1 MDWSYFRKEP
11 DAFSLKRL
19 PAVTKPVRIK
29 DVTDLDDYRSD
40 FRNLSFSEGVDWYQ
54 RWIDFYEIETDTF
67 DEAADRA
74 SAPFLAEMAP
84 FKGHMEE
91 AAWLMEDSE
100 PIELGLSAPA
110 IKKAE
115 ASGLITGDA
124 DNGYQAGPEMA
135 SAFTKL
141 IQRMMDGVHES
152 IRDMPEPYQET
163 VWHELV
169 MWDGLPGPLGRQAI
183 REYGGS
189 IGQRV
194 AEKAQAEADSH
205 APGSK
210 RGDPS
215 SPVNGF
221 NKTGSPGVTRQPTAA
236 KPTIPLYRRPGAWGF
251 VAILIWWFFLR

>member
-40 FRNLSFSEGVDWYQ
+40 FRGLSFADG
-54 RWIDFYEIETDTF
+54 IDLYPRLIDYCEIETDTF

-74 SAPFLAEMAP
+74 PASFLAEMAP

-91 AAWLMEDSE
+91 AAWMIEGSE

-115 ASGLITGDA
+115 ASGLITGDV

-135 SAFTKL
+135 SAFIKL
-141 IQRMMDGVHES
+141 IQRMMEGVHEA

-169 MWDGLPGPLGRQAI
+169 MWDGLPRQLARQAVGK
-183 REYGGS
+183 YGGP

-194 AEKAQAEADSH
+194 SEKAQAEADGYV
-205 APGSK
+205 PGSQY
-210 RGDPS
+210 GDPS
-215 SPVNGF
+215 SLGSAF
-221 NKTGSPGVTRQPTAA
+221 IETGSPGATRQPTAG
-236 KPTIPLYRRPGAWGF
+236 KPTIPLYRRPGAWGL